1 MALFCLPKKRA
12 TLQCLQL
19 QRQKPMDSEKWT
31 LALILVVGAIFL
43 VLAIPLLRST
53 IGTILGP
60 AVKEF
65 SRMLVFSLVWCIK
78 TLLMSHLILFRALLT
93 PKDLLFPSLSNQ
105 LKKEEN
111 QKRER

>member
-1 MALFCLPKKRA
+1 
-12 TLQCLQL
+12 
-19 QRQKPMDSEKWT
+19 MDTDKWT
-31 LALILVVGAIFL
+31 LALILVVGTIFL

-78 TLLMSHLILFRALLT
+78 TLLASHLILFRALLT
-93 PKDLLFPSLSNQ
+93 PKDLLFTSLSSQ